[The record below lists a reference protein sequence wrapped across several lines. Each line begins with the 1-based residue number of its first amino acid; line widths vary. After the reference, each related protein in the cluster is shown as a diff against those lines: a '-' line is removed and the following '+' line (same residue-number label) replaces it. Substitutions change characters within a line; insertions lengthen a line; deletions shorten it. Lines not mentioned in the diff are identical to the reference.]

1 MAALLTTLIDK
12 QDNSELVRNKVAQI
26 LADEIAAQFILAA
39 GEADPSL
46 WDFDV
51 FLERSNPWELLH
63 DVNGKTT
70 GETRLVNVWLDNS
83 VFVDGDIVNRQQP
96 TTTINIDCMSTKAAL
111 NKVSGGIL
119 TPADEAASLDA
130 ENVARL
136 VRNILMSA
144 IYMNLQMKGIVGKR
158 WISRM
163 QKFQPDRD
171 DQPAV
176 NSMGY
181 RVTLEVSHNEF
192 SPQEAGV
199 SLDLIVTEIERGED
213 LGNVLA
219 SVTVDTTT

>member
-39 GEADPSL
+39 AEDDPSL
-46 WDFDV
+46 WNFLV
-51 FLERSNPWELLH
+51 FSERSNPWELLN
-63 DVNGKTT
+63 DVNGKVT
-70 GETRLVNVWLDNS
+70 GEPRLVNVWLDNS
-83 VFVDGDIVNRQQP
+83 VFVDGDIVRRQQP
-96 TTTINIDCMSTKAAL
+96 TTTINIDCMSTKSAL
-111 NKVSGGIL
+111 DNPAGGIT

-130 ENVARL
+130 EIVERL

-158 WISRM
+158 WISRT

-181 RVTLEVSHNEF
+181 RVVLEVSHNEF

-199 SLDLIVTEIERGED
+199 SLDLIVTEIEKGED